1 MNIPDLIN
9 GSFELCGGLLCW
21 FNVKKLLAEKE
32 IKGVYWPIQG
42 FFTTWG
48 AWNLFY
54 YSNLNQW
61 ASFCGGVLLLIGNGT
76 WVVLARH
83 YENKNQGEMN

>member
-21 FNVKKLLAEKE
+21 FNVKKLLIEKE

-42 FFTTWG
+42 FFSAWG
-48 AWNLFY
+48 LFNIFF
-54 YSNLNQW
+54 YSNLQQW
-61 ASFCGGVLLLIGNGT
+61 SSFLGGIFMVIANIT
-76 WVVLARH
+76 WVVLAW
-83 YENKNQGEMN
+83 YYTKANQ